1 MKLFRRPVLCNYY
14 LTYRCNAKC
23 GFCDIWEQP
32 SPYVTAENVR
42 ENLEAMRRMGVK
54 VIDFT
59 GGEPLLHRDLG
70 DFLSMAKE
78 MGFLTTVTTNTLLYP
93 KYAETLAGKVDM
105 LHFSLDSIDP
115 DKHNE
120 SRGVACYDHLIRS
133 IEVARSLGEKPDILF
148 TVTNE
153 NHGEIGA
160 VWKRFVEREGLM
172 VILNPIFSYNELGED
187 LGEAAL
193 SGLKRWA
200 RKPGIYLNE
209 AFLDLR
215 AAGGNH
221 IEDPVCRAGST
232 TLVISP
238 ENKLI
243 MPCYHLQVESFAID
257 RPLDELYGS
266 PEVQAA
272 VAMEGRHAAC
282 EGCVINCYMEP
293 SMATELGTWFFRSL
307 RSTLKYSL
315 EKWVYA

>member
-70 DFLSMAKE
+70 DFLGMAKD
-78 MGFLTTVTTNTLLYP
+78 MGFLTTITTNTLLYP

-115 DKHNE
+115 EKHNE
-120 SRGVACYDHLIRS
+120 SRGVACFDHLIRS
-133 IEVARSLGEKPDILF
+133 VEVAGELGEKPDILF

-160 VWKRFVEREGLM
+160 VYEQFVRKEGLM

-187 LGEAAL
+187 LEEAAL
-193 SGLKRWA
+193 SGLKKWA

-221 IEDPVCRAGST
+221 TEDPICRAGST

-243 MPCYHLQVESFAID
+243 MPCYHLQVESFDID

-266 PEVQAA
+266 ETVQKA
-272 VAMEGRHAAC
+272 VAMEGRHAEC